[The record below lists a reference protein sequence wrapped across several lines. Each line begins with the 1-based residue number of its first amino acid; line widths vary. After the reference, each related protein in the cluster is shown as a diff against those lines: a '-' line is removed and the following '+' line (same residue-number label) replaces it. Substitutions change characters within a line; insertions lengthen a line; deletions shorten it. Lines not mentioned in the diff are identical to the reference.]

1 MTAVETAGSERQPA
15 DGPWS
20 RAVRRSS
27 ALWAAQPHDAT
38 ITNPVPKLPLGQEPA
53 PNSPDCAHRCHT
65 RTARLAPDTSHQL
78 TLHSVGMPRPRTSEG
93 WPMPFAGKDA
103 ADPCALGRRPVPAA
117 FCLSSV
123 LDARGGVRALPGEQ
137 GLDVSGIDFHS
148 IGPCD
153 FDASESDRM
162 RCSVS
167 VFLDDRSHWEAQR
180 QLEQS
185 TRESVTHEF

>member
-38 ITNPVPKLPLGQEPA
+38 ITNPVPKLPVAQEPA
-53 PNSPDCAHRCHT
+53 PT
-65 RTARLAPDTSHQL
+65 RRIGHI
-78 TLHSVGMPRPRTSEG
+78 
-93 WPMPFAGKDA
+93 DA
-103 ADPCALGRRPVPAA
+103 TT
-117 FCLSSV
+117 
-123 LDARGGVRALPGEQ
+123 
-137 GLDVSGIDFHS
+137 GIDFS
-148 IGPCD
+148 FD
-153 FDASESDRM
+153 RAMRFDASESDRM